1 VGGLLSEAVYIR
13 KRTGVKR
20 LVDKEI
26 ITGYSG
32 PRTMSLAGAFSPF
45 RAAAVLKRLNR
56 CKIIGP
62 PALKE

>member
-1 VGGLLSEAVYIR
+1 MGELLSEAVYIR

-26 ITGYSG
+26 NTGYSG
-32 PRTMSLAGAFSPF
+32 PRTMPLAGASSPF
-45 RAAAVLKRLNR
+45 RAAAVLKSVNR
-56 CKIIGP
+56 CKTIGP